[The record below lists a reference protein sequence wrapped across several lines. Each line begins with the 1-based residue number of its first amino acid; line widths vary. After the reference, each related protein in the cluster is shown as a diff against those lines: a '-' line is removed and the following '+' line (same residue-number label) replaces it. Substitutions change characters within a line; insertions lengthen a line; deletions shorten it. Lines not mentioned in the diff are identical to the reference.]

1 MINYD
6 KPYTEVKMKSSIIN
20 HQQPLEVLA
29 SAGRFGVIALAT
41 DFNIETDLA
50 QLYPNDVRFFTTRVS
65 SLHPLTIEN
74 LRKMEPLIS
83 DSAANILPG
92 TALDVIIYACT
103 SGTIA
108 IGVKRI
114 AQLIHN
120 THPNIAVTN
129 PVVAALAAFQ
139 HFSVKRI
146 SILTP
151 YTKAVNQEMAEFFV
165 SQGVEV
171 LSITGF
177 GFEDDTAMS
186 FINPQ
191 DIYQAALTTTEKSA
205 ELLFISCTALRASTV
220 LNKLEKKLNIPVI
233 SSNQLLAWHSLKL
246 VKYSEGQAGF
256 GSLLEHG
263 LTN

>member
-1 MINYD
+1 
-6 KPYTEVKMKSSIIN
+6 MKSSIIK
-20 HQQPLEVLA
+20 HQHPLEILA

-50 QLYPNDVRFFTTRVS
+50 QLYPQDVRFFTTRVN

-92 TALDVIIYACT
+92 TKLDVMIYACT

-108 IGVKRI
+108 IGIKRI
-114 AQLIHN
+114 EQLIHH

-129 PVVAALAAFQ
+129 PVSAALAAFK
-139 HFSVKRI
+139 HYGVARI

-151 YTKAVNQEMAEFFV
+151 YTQAVNNEMAEFFI
-165 SQGVEV
+165 SQGIEV
-171 LSITGF
+171 LNITGF

-186 FINPQ
+186 FISPQ
-191 DIYQAALTTTEKSA
+191 DIYQAALSA
-205 ELLFISCTALRASTV
+205 TQTDTELLFISCTALRATSV
-220 LNKLEKKLNIPVI
+220 IDKLEETLNIPVI

-246 VKYSEGQAGF
+246 VNYTKGQAGF
-256 GSLLEHG
+256 GSLLDRG
-263 LTN
+263 LTD